1 MSIIYATNRFYVVD
15 LSLQAL
21 LHRSP
26 SVWPTT
32 DIWLEKEKKSINDAV
47 KLQKPR
53 SQFFEKYIINELQDI
68 GLNYQF
74 GKTNKKGSIQITVV
88 VVW

>member
-1 MSIIYATNRFYVVD
+1 MVTIGLIYHWYIVGER
-15 LSLQAL
+15 
-21 LHRSP
+21 
-26 SVWPTT
+26 
-32 DIWLEKEKKSINDAV
+32 KKKSINDTV
-47 KLQKPR
+47 KLQKPP

-74 GKTNKKGSIQITVV
+74 GKTNKKGSVQITVV